1 VSGPKKKPRTLVQLS
16 DIGSQQMG
24 SALLTYA
31 KKNSLGHYFMCDQ
44 VDPNGPY
51 FFMSVETGIDGE
63 DGPNLEVSV
72 PHAYIRYFMKAES
85 ETHIGFAR

>member
-1 VSGPKKKPRTLVQLS
+1 MATSKIRMLVQLS
-16 DIGSQQMG
+16 DDGARQIG

-31 KKNSLGHYFMCDQ
+31 KKNSIGHYFMCEG

-51 FFMSVETGIDGE
+51 FYMLVDTGIDGE

-72 PHAYIRYFMKAES
+72 PHSFIRFFMRAES
-85 ETHIGFAR
+85 EQQIGFLK